1 MSPELLG
8 LQAYASFDRPRARRH
23 GHTVNE
29 VRLRRP
35 GRLGTFL
42 VTADEIRPV
51 LFWRST
57 NWR

>member
-1 MSPELLG
+1 MSPELM
-8 LQAYASFDRPRARRH
+8 QPSAYASFNRPQNRQH

-42 VTADEIRPV
+42 VTSDETRPV

-57 NWR
+57 SWR